1 MVTLID
7 EIAIAD
13 DGLGMS
19 PEVLGKCLS
28 FGWGTRLEGA
38 SGLGKFGFGL
48 KGASISQAKRIE
60 VYSWEENQPV
70 YMTYLDYDEIVNNEL
85 EDLPE
90 PEKADI
96 PEKIKKFYTMPSS
109 GTLIIWKDLE
119 RLNPKTSEA
128 LIRHFNKEMCRIF
141 RHFLDDND
149 IYGTHRDVTV
159 HVVNPSGNLVKEKS
173 ELLKANDPIYLHK
186 PNNLPGYEGEA
197 TNLLDDEK
205 YVSVIDPSGVERKVH
220 VLSTIAL
227 PKIQSIGGKSDV
239 GQHYANNNGISF
251 VRAGRELELSI
262 KGFFSN
268 SEPRNRWHGIEVRFD
283 PQLDEYFGVPNNK
296 QAVRDFRN
304 YDENELATLNQT
316 VENSEGFEKH
326 SAKMKLDLHSTITR
340 MVRANQKEVT
350 SRGGSKNNNAGPNGP
365 STSTK
370 LSKAIV
376 NSSPNTTT
384 TSSIQAVQKTDEEKL
399 EELAKLK
406 MRTDTT
412 LSEEEAYELAKEEIN
427 NVVQIEE
434 DHWPGSTFLDVQFK
448 GNSAIA
454 RINRDHAF
462 FREFYDHLQNLDD
475 QKGFEALR
483 VVLMSYARCEDEL
496 ETSNISRQ
504 DLDTIRENWG
514 KHLKHL
520 TEVL

>member
-1 MVTLID
+1 
-7 EIAIAD
+7 
-13 DGLGMS
+13 
-19 PEVLGKCLS
+19 
-28 FGWGTRLEGA
+28 
-38 SGLGKFGFGL
+38 
-48 KGASISQAKRIE
+48 
-60 VYSWEENQPV
+60 
-70 YMTYLDYDEIVNNEL
+70 
-85 EDLPE
+85 
-90 PEKADI
+90 
-96 PEKIKKFYTMPSS
+96 
-109 GTLIIWKDLE
+109 
-119 RLNPKTSEA
+119 
-128 LIRHFNKEMCRIF
+128 
-141 RHFLDDND
+141 
-149 IYGTHRDVTV
+149 
-159 HVVNPSGNLVKEKS
+159 
-173 ELLKANDPIYLHK
+173 
-186 PNNLPGYEGEA
+186 
-197 TNLLDDEK
+197 
-205 YVSVIDPSGVERKVH
+205 
-220 VLSTIAL
+220 
-227 PKIQSIGGKSDV
+227 
-239 GQHYANNNGISF
+239 
-251 VRAGRELELSI
+251 
-262 KGFFSN
+262 
-268 SEPRNRWHGIEVRFD
+268 
-283 PQLDEYFGVPNNK
+283 
-296 QAVRDFRN
+296 
-304 YDENELATLNQT
+304 
-316 VENSEGFEKH
+316 
-326 SAKMKLDLHSTITR
+326 
-340 MVRANQKEVT
+340 MVRAKSKKEVT
-350 SRGGSKNNNAGPNGP
+350 SRGGSKKNNAGPNGP

-370 LSKAIV
+370 LSKDIV

-406 MRTDTT
+406 MRTNTT